1 MPDKWLKDAWEFL
14 FAVVLG
20 LELAARHRLKLMRE
34 KLASGWS
41 VVMEVAGVFRELAT
55 DAWKRFLGI
64 AADYV
69 DDVLWKHMPSHL
81 SVYVLAAMAVGLS
94 MRHEEYDVKMVLLVA
109 AFAAMTL
116 LSLAYDS
123 VASHR
128 HYASWIDCISKIRDQ
143 EYNSYRESLDELTAK
158 TSEAAARAIELTEA
172 IEVDSVIPEC
182 SRLRNNQP
190 KWQAKSALLDAC
202 RAAME
207 AEAFASEEELVEF
220 VRWSRE
226 EVAVAEM
233 ECDE

>member
-1 MPDKWLKDAWEFL
+1 
-14 FAVVLG
+14 
-20 LELAARHRLKLMRE
+20 
-34 KLASGWS
+34 
-41 VVMEVAGVFRELAT
+41 
-55 DAWKRFLGI
+55 
-64 AADYV
+64 
-69 DDVLWKHMPSHL
+69 
-81 SVYVLAAMAVGLS
+81 
-94 MRHEEYDVKMVLLVA
+94 
-109 AFAAMTL
+109 
-116 LSLAYDS
+116 LAYDS

-128 HYASWIDCISKIRDQ
+128 HYTSWIDCISKIRDQ

-172 IEVDSVIPEC
+172 IEVDSVIPEG
-182 SRLRNNQP
+182 SRLRSNQP

-202 RAAME
+202 RAAVE